1 MALTV
6 TFGNGGASTVSS
18 LTNLVDQEAYE
29 LLTESTTQTKIGSS
43 LDTGVVNVGAVTVPG
58 SGTGGKVDV
67 GYNAGTNGFTFDVS
81 SAWNSVKNA
90 LAKSDSSENLSFK
103 DFVQVDVHL
112 GGTGSSSVEV
122 LNAKRGNISTGAGND
137 TVVLSVVSNDKG
149 WVNAFNIDTGAGNDT
164 ITVKAGTAFND
175 ASGSGIVGT
184 QAVNGGAGVTD
195 GSFTSVK
202 IDAGDGNDTID
213 LSGVKLASSLV
224 TGGKGIDHIIASSGA
239 DTFVFNLGDMAKSL
253 PPTPSLVS
261 TPAWTSSS
269 WSARLSR
276 TGRCRTLM
284 TTPSSATMWM
294 ARTRVRRSSFRAFT
308 LLAATGSLHNSLKE
322 NLR

>member
-90 LAKSDSSENLSFK
+90 LAKSDTSENLSFK

-202 IDAGDGNDTID
+202 IDAGEGNDTID

-253 PPTPSLVS
+253 ATDTITGFNASMDKLKLVGTTIS
-261 TPAWTSSS
+261 NWT
-269 WSARLSR
+269 LSNFDDD
-276 TGRCRTLM
+276 TILSYNVDGAHKGEKIVVSGVHL
-284 TTPSSATMWM
+284 
-294 ARTRVRRSSFRAFT
+294 
-308 LLAATGSLHNSLKE
+308 TGSDWFTA
-322 NLR
+322 